1 MQKKLFILV
10 SALLVTH
17 QLVAQPLSLQEAL
30 ASALENNQK
39 QKISHFDHQIAQAR
53 YKQVVSAEYPSL
65 DLSLTLNRHDE
76 KFVDETKTSFEIPAG
91 ILAPV
96 PVSMPVEYT
105 HVVMGRDTAIARV
118 DLQYALYTGGK
129 ISALKEQ
136 TKQGIK
142 YSQEASN
149 LTKDEIIR
157 NIKKYYA
164 AARLSEDLLSLTQN
178 TADRIEAI
186 KDITEAF
193 YKGESLS
200 VKKTDYLRVNLM
212 LLSVRSLLSQMKE
225 KEKLAKSALLF
236 EMGAAQTT
244 SIELTDKSLHA
255 NTVVKDMHSYLEA
268 LMINNHQLQQSD
280 IALKIRDAQI
290 SEVKSE
296 YLPTIALYA
305 KAQRLANNLE
315 GGIING
321 TNANSWDVGAALK
334 LNIFSGN
341 LTKYKIQEKEAQRLK
356 LKAQQTYLKAALS
369 LQTRNAFS
377 SLQSTLE
384 QVKILKE
391 AVAIAH
397 ENSDLNFRG
406 YQQGM
411 IPTKDVL
418 EAQIF
423 ESMTKAN
430 YFKASYEAS
439 VAQAELNYTVGKEL

>member
-1 MQKKLFILV
+1 MKKTLFISV
-10 SALLVTH
+10 STLLVTQ
-17 QLVAQPLSLQEAL
+17 QLLAQPLSLQDAL
-30 ASALENNQK
+30 STALENNQK
-39 QKISHFDHQIAQAR
+39 QKISQYDRQIAQAR
-53 YKQVVSAEYPSL
+53 YKQVSSADYPTL

-105 HVVMGRDTAIARV
+105 HVVMGRDTAIARI

-129 ISALKEQ
+129 ISSLKEQ
-136 TKQGIK
+136 AKQALQ
-142 YSQEASN
+142 YSQEASKI
-149 LTKDEIIR
+149 TEDEIIR
-157 NIKKYYA
+157 NVKKYYA
-164 AARLSEDLLSLTQN
+164 AARLSEELRSLTQN

-212 LLSVRSLLSQMKE
+212 LLSVRSILSQMKE

-236 EMGAAQTT
+236 EIGKTQDTA
-244 SIELTDKSLHA
+244 IELTDKTLHT
-255 NTVVKDMHSYLEA
+255 NKLPEDLQTYFEA
-268 LMINNHQLQQSD
+268 LYINNHQLQQSH
-280 IALKIRDAQI
+280 IGLKIRDAQI
-290 SEVKSE
+290 TEAKSD
-296 YLPTIALYA
+296 YMPTIALYA
-305 KAQRLANNLE
+305 NAQRLTNNLE

-321 TNANSWDVGAALK
+321 TNANSWDIGAALR

-341 LTKYKIQEKEAQRLK
+341 LTKYKVQEKEVEKLK
-356 LKAQQTYLKAALS
+356 LQAQQAYLKSALS
-369 LQTRNAFS
+369 LQAKNAFLSLKS
-377 SLQSTLE
+377 SLE
-384 QVKILKE
+384 QVDMLNE

-411 IPTKDVL
+411 IPTKDVI

-430 YFKASYEAS
+430 YLKACYEAAAS
-439 VAQAELNYTVGKEL
+439 QAELNYTVGKEL

>member
-1 MQKKLFILV
+1 MQKKLFI
-10 SALLVTH
+10 SACTLLMAQ
-17 QLVAQPLSLQEAL
+17 QLVAQPLSLQEAI
-30 ASALENNQK
+30 SNALENNQK
-39 QKISHFDHQIAQAR
+39 QKISHYDHQIAQAR
-53 YKQVVSAEYPSL
+53 YKQVASAEYPSL

-136 TKQGIK
+136 AKQGIE
-142 YSQEASN
+142 YSQETSK
-149 LTKDEIIR
+149 LTEDEIIR
-157 NIKKYYA
+157 NVKKYYA
-164 AARLSEDLLSLTQN
+164 AARLSEELVTLTQN
-178 TADRIEAI
+178 TAERIEAI

-212 LLSVRSLLSQMKE
+212 LLSVRSILSQMKE

-236 EMGAAQTT
+236 EIGESQTT
-244 SIELTDKSLHA
+244 SIELTDKALHT
-255 NTVVKDMHSYLEA
+255 NNMPKDLQSYFEA
-268 LMINNHQLQQSD
+268 LLINNHQLQQSN

-290 SEVKSE
+290 NEAKSD

-305 KAQRLANNLE
+305 KAQRLTNNLE

-321 TNANSWDVGAALK
+321 TNANSWDIGAALK

-341 LTKYKIQEKEAQRLK
+341 LTKYKVQEKEIEKLK
-356 LKAQQTYLKAALS
+356 LQAQQAYLRSALS
-369 LQTRNAFS
+369 LQTQNAFS
-377 SLQSTLE
+377 SLQSALE
-384 QVKILKE
+384 QVEMLTE

-411 IPTKDVL
+411 IPTKDVI

-430 YFKASYEAS
+430 YYKASYEAA
-439 VAQAELNYTVGKEL
+439 VAQAQLNYTVGKEL